1 MSGYAR
7 SVSVV
12 LTLALVLVWVIYEL
26 SLLRGGGGD
35 SNPAERYSSDEI
47 LPGESY
53 RGTEWY

>member
-12 LTLALVLVWVIYEL
+12 LTLALALVWVIYEL
-26 SLLRGGGGD
+26 SLLRGGD